1 MILEKQTEAIV
12 QQEGQSQESIGMSLD
27 LDSAQILMQMLSKN
41 LYSDSIGSTIR
52 ECASNALDSHRRAGV
67 DKPIVV
73 SFKPNGSNNY
83 DFCVEDFG
91 IGLDADDVRNI
102 ISKYGK
108 STKRNS
114 TTELGMMGLGFKAPL
129 AYSSSF
135 YFVCRKDGMERK
147 YMMYEGE
154 DTNTIDLLYE
164 KPTKEGNGVKVIVP
178 VQYYDR
184 SDFYSKINEQLAYFE
199 SVYFDVPG
207 GDVDNNFKI
216 IRSEH
221 FQQSPLATDSKM
233 HICLDNVYYPLE
245 FDKVGIPDTIYFPIA
260 LRFGLTDGLF
270 PTPNRE
276 SIRYTKEAKAIIME
290 KIEQVSEYMVLK
302 YNESIFET
310 TNIIEIMNYYSSDKR
325 NLDFNGKTY
334 DISGLEQFST
344 TGIAHPK
351 LKGINIL
358 DLKTLYRNRDYI
370 LNEYH
375 VRFKIDHGKFRECK
389 RHWDSVIRIGD
400 MTKDRHFIYDDK
412 LSGKKKDYLRELM
425 GKNSGYGNNKFLIKK
440 VKSYKLGNINKSSDY
455 ETYMDIIGLRKIQRH
470 LWRAAIKEF
479 QSIVA
484 MYVGSLPKI
493 EDIEVPQDWIDSKKK
508 AKITISG
515 GTIGPKVRRIKLK
528 GEIVGKEAS
537 PLERYVDGKNCKWVP
552 TTYKL
557 EDLHKKS
564 YLTVYGRQVEADT
577 TAMDH
582 LFKIT
587 HGLKKTHIK
596 FVAVS
601 EREMKNME
609 KFELHN
615 WIKLETFMEGKNKPF
630 KRIVTAY
637 LVKQLIDKYND
648 TFSKSERLKC
658 LSEDLTSKLELL
670 EEYRNNHFI
679 YAGDTFYSAIVALAE
694 ENNLFDGEIYTIY
707 KEVKAFLDRYGFV
720 ETLLDKSSYYGGGD
734 WEKDSM
740 ISIIRDMLKY
750 HRRRLDWKNYNIKM
764 NEDVPTEL
772 IEEIVETLLED

>member
-12 QQEGQSQESIGMSLD
+12 QQEGQSQDSIGMSLD
-27 LDSAQILMQMLSKN
+27 LDSAQVLMQMLSKN

-91 IGLDADDVRNI
+91 IGLDADDVKNI

-154 DTNTIDLLYE
+154 ETNTIDLLYE
-164 KPTKEGNGVKVIVP
+164 KETTECNGVKVIVP

-184 SDFYSKINEQLAYFE
+184 SDFRTKIREQLAYFE

-207 GDVDNNFKI
+207 EIDNDFQI

-221 FQQSPLATDSKM
+221 FQWSPLTSDHKM
-233 HICLDNVYYPLE
+233 HICLDNVYYPL
-245 FDKVGIPDTIYFPIA
+245 DYQKIGMDNPIYFPIA
-260 LRFGLTDGLF
+260 MRFSLTDGLF

-276 SIRYTKEAKAIIME
+276 SIRYTKEAKEIITN
-290 KIEQVSEYMVLK
+290 KLKLVANYFVQK
-302 YNESIFET
+302 YNDSISET
-310 TNIIEIMNYYSSDKR
+310 DNVIEIMNYYSDYKR
-325 NLDFNGKTY
+325 FLEFNTSKH
-334 DISGLEQFST
+334 DISPLEKFSSMA
-344 TGIAHPK
+344 IAHPK
-351 LKGINIL
+351 LKGVNIL
-358 DLKTLYRNRDYI
+358 NLKMLHRNRDYI
-370 LNEYH
+370 LNEYQIKF
-375 VRFKIDHGKFRECK
+375 RFDHGKLRECK
-389 RHWDSVIRIGD
+389 RYWDQDVKIGN
-400 MTKDRHFIYDDK
+400 MTKDRHFIFEEK
-412 LSGKKKDYLRELM
+412 LSGKKKDYLRETM
-425 GKNSGYGNNKFLIKK
+425 GQNTGYGKYKYLLKK
-440 VKSYKLGNINKSSDY
+440 VKDFKLGKKNASPNYD
-455 ETYMDIIGLRKIQRH
+455 TYMDLLDLRNIDKH
-470 LWRAAIKEF
+470 LWRGAIKEF

-484 MYVGSLPKI
+484 MYIDCLPKI
-493 EDIEVPQDWIDSKKK
+493 EDIKVPDTWISTKQR
-508 AKITISG
+508 AKVVISG
-515 GTIGPKVRRIKLK
+515 GTVGPKVRRVKLQ
-528 GEIVGKEAS
+528 GEIVVKLATN
-537 PLERYVDGKNCKWVP
+537 LERYVDGKNCKWVP

-564 YLTVYGRQVEADT
+564 YLTVYGSQVEADT
-577 TAMDH
+577 TAMDR

-587 HGLKKTHIK
+587 YGLAKTKIN

-601 EREMKNME
+601 EREMKNIE

-615 WIKLETFMEGKNKPF
+615 WMKLETFMEGKNKPF
-630 KRIVTAY
+630 KRIVTAR
-637 LVKQLIDKYND
+637 LIGQLMEKYND
-648 TFSKSERLKC
+648 TFKKGDRLKC
-658 LSEDLTSKLELL
+658 LSEDLVIKLTLL
-670 EEYRNNHFI
+670 ENYRNDHYI
-679 YAGDTFYSAIVALAE
+679 YAGDTFYTAVMAVAE
-694 ENNLFDGEIYTIY
+694 ENNLFDGEVYPIY

-720 ETLLDKSSYYGGGD
+720 ETLLDKSSYYSSGD
-734 WEKDSM
+734 NWEKDPM
-740 ISIIRDMLKY
+740 IAIIRDMLKY
-750 HRRRLDWKNYNIKM
+750 HRKRLDWKNYNIKL
-764 NEDVPTEL
+764 NEEVPTEL
-772 IEEIVETLLED
+772 TEEIVETLLED